1 MRLAVK
7 IVGTPLAQRRERGDV
22 LRGGA
27 AAPTQEA
34 TAVTLPYLLP
44 VSSDFAVPGRRILG
58 REQPLRRIEPPDVRI
73 GSDGHMRVRRQL
85 DHCGGDVVRRGAVQ
99 QDGVHAARLELR
111 DGLRESFASE

>member
-1 MRLAVK
+1 MYKRVDRRVAMRASGCCVL
-7 IVGTPLAQRRERGDV
+7 VGAP
-22 LRGGA
+22 
-27 AAPTQEA
+27 AAPTGVA
-34 TAVTLPYLLP
+34 TDVTLPYLLP

-111 DGLRESFASE
+111 DSLRESLASE